1 MLDTKGVA
9 LSRAEDTARLLR
21 ALGNPQRLLVLCR
34 LLKAGEASAGELA
47 RRLGLSASALS
58 QHLARMREESLVQQR
73 RQGRTL
79 YYRLN
84 DQLDV
89 RLPALLDSICDES
102 DEGEPSM
109 NRMTRTAAVVGLA
122 FASTLAMAGDNFWQA
137 PVVTHA
143 GKIHPLPDAAYQ
155 PDPDATYKIVF
166 AMTRGS
172 EDPSAVNPALQRVAR
187 TVNLYANAEVPLE
200 HMKFVAIASGPATDM
215 VLDDAHYKKQFGVAN
230 PNLVVIRELRKDGID
245 VAVCGQAVA
254 EHHFEYDWVDTQV
267 TVALSALTTVTE
279 LQQKGYALMP
289 L

>member
-187 TVNLYANAEVPLE
+187 TVNLYANAGVPLE